1 MSREISLFFM
11 YRTFGGGTTSYTVHL
26 AKAMME
32 AGIKVH
38 IYRVKERGEESHI
51 RRPFAKYKGIKYRNI
66 DAATALKKVKQRPAL
81 MTAPCNSKYLP
92 FAPTII
98 TDLMKEGMRVVIH
111 DPNEFEIYDHL
122 DGKKWKFKHQ
132 PFCIRPSMQKF
143 FPKANFIPHPYIR
156 EYSAIEYAGEHK
168 ERPHLAVSV
177 ARVTFVKRTEIILE
191 ANKILRENGYKK
203 DQVVLRGAE
212 NRLYTRFK
220 LQKLFPEFKQG
231 GTGYPMVWGASARE
245 CAKGVFALDFTWFP
259 DDGGGSQ
266 YSFMEAWDAG
276 TINIIHKDWMR
287 TPGEMSSHPTNR
299 AKGNCIA
306 VSGASEAADWLMLY
320 RQSRRWREDCLEIAG
335 NGELTLKRYH
345 DPVKVAEQYWELLK
359 DG

>member
-1 MSREISLFFM
+1 MTREVSLFFM

-26 AKAMME
+26 AQAMKM

-38 IYRVKERGEESHI
+38 VYRVKERGEETHI
-51 RRPFAKYKGIKYRNI
+51 RRPFSKYAGIKYRNI

-81 MTAPCNSKYLP
+81 MTAPCNPKYLP

-98 TDLMKEGMRVVIH
+98 PDLMRKGMRIVVH

-143 FPKANFIPHPYIR
+143 FPDAHFIPHPYVR
-156 EYSAIEYAGEHK
+156 EFPIDHWK
-168 ERPHLAVSV
+168 PFTEREHLAVSV

-191 ANKILRENGYKK
+191 ANRILRKSGYKK

-212 NRLYTRFK
+212 NRLYTLHK
-220 LQKLFPEFKQG
+220 LMKLFPEFKQG
-231 GTGYPMVWGASARE
+231 QTGYPMTWGASARE
-245 CAKGVFALDFTWFP
+245 CEKGVFALDFTWFP

-276 TINIIHKDWMR
+276 TVNIIHKDWMR
-287 TPGEMSSHPTNR
+287 TPGEMNPHPTDR
-299 AKGNCIA
+299 SRGNCIA
-306 VSGASEAADWLMLY
+306 VKNAQEAADWMMLF
-320 RQSRRWREDCLEIAG
+320 RESRRWREDAAQIAL
-335 NGELTLKRYH
+335 NGKAALLKYH
-345 DPVKVAEQYWELLK
+345 DPVKIAEKYWEVLK